1 MPSGRAD
8 SGRRAPRA
16 RQLPPLVTF
25 PRPSTTVRTRMRPS
39 SGRIRV
45 RPARLAV
52 CRQQMQQHHTTCC
65 LVLVTAARRAPG
77 SPGPRCGQPTA
88 GADWFACAGCHARH
102 RQAERGRQLSALRA
116 IFGLVVWG
124 GAVAGLG
131 TALPRVAN
139 AGRGR
144 EQPVLA
150 ACRTLWRVVRSR
162 GVGRAACA
170 LWPSLLLSAL
180 HSHALL
186 VLTMNWFGSRAIV
199 CRHRRGRIETAR
211 TDQQLAS
218 QSTQP
223 CANHVGTRH
232 GYE

>member
-124 GAVAGLG
+124 GAAAGLG
-131 TALPRVAN
+131 TALPRVAK

-144 EQPVLA
+144 EQPVCSQHVARCGAWCAPGESGVRRARFGLLF
-150 ACRTLWRVVRSR
+150 CFQRCIRT
-162 GVGRAACA
+162 
-170 LWPSLLLSAL
+170 
-180 HSHALL
+180 
-186 VLTMNWFGSRAIV
+186 
-199 CRHRRGRIETAR
+199 
-211 TDQQLAS
+211 
-218 QSTQP
+218 P
-223 CANHVGTRH
+223 CW
-232 GYE
+232 Y